1 MSLGRWH
8 ACPINEVEFSVQQ
21 PFALAQVHGRTTNY
35 WRTDGLTCTSGI
47 EGSVVDWADI
57 EVKPAAEWLAG
68 ITHLVVQS
76 ASLINQIN
84 KDFST
89 HVTATA
95 QNTLLLLMLF
105 GTDKW
110 NRRRRMACSMVAAHC
125 GVLVEF
131 VAAKCTVSELDAA
144 FLRQVRAVPK
154 KESMVEKLHSSHSA
168 ATREAIDLLTSTQA
182 GQMTGDICRVVCRV
196 LLNDFVCRV
205 EGDFSQN
212 ARDRG

>member
-8 ACPINEVEFSVQQ
+8 ACSVNEVEYSVSQ
-21 PFALAQVHGRTTNY
+21 PFALAQASGRKSNC

-47 EGSVVDWADI
+47 TGSVVDWADI
-57 EVKPAAEWLAG
+57 EVKPASEWLAG
-68 ITHLVVQS
+68 ITQLVIQS
-76 ASLINQIN
+76 ASLINQVN
-84 KDFST
+84 KDFPACAA
-89 HVTATA
+89 ATV
-95 QNTLLLLMLF
+95 QNTLLLLVLF

-110 NRRRRMACSMVAAHC
+110 NNRRRMACSMVAAHC

-131 VAAKCTVSELDAA
+131 VANNCTVSELDAA

-168 ATREAIDLLTSTQA
+168 ATKEAMDLLTSTQA

-205 EGDFSQN
+205 EGDFSEN